1 MKIKSLL
8 LLWVALLGTTAAMA
22 QQPDLSPTLLRLG
35 GADSPQANQWVE
47 EQLATM
53 TLKEKIGQLFI
64 HTVDPQNNEATRTHL
79 SQAIKEYK
87 IGGLLFSGGQVAA
100 QISLTNYA
108 QSLSQI
114 PLLITFDGEWGLAMR
129 LKETPTFPR
138 NRVLGAIQDD
148 KLLYEYGKEVARQ
161 CKEIGVQVNFAPVAD
176 VDNNPRNPVINTRSF
191 GGDPHNVAHKVIAYA
206 RGLEA
211 GGVLSVSK
219 HFPGHGDTEVDSH
232 KALPLLS
239 FSRTRL
245 DEVELYPFKKVIEAR
260 LGGIMVGHLHVP
272 ALGKEPASIS
282 SEVING
288 VLCTELGYQGLVFTD
303 AMEMKGIASIEN
315 VSLKAL
321 KAGNDLLLVK
331 RNLNREL
338 KAVLAGV
345 ERGELTEAEI
355 TAKCRKVLRYKYALG
370 LQQAP
375 TIQPAGIES
384 RLHTPQSK
392 ALIVELLKAS
402 ATLLG
407 NHGGVLPLAEGSSGN
422 TLLQIG
428 NAPNHGAIYERLKQ
442 SITLDRVV
450 AGGQSAEV
458 TRQKLH
464 QSRRVIA
471 VVSTTIDEATRNL
484 LLNLPTQTELVL
496 VYTTPLTRLAGLEPL
511 WRKAAAVL
519 VGNSSLTE
527 VQQHLAEIILGKSR
541 VDGRLPI
548 AIGQLYKPG
557 DGVTLEPGKSQ
568 AQHYLPEDY
577 GMSSQVL
584 DKIAAIANEGI
595 AAKAYPGCQVLI
607 LKDGVPVYQKAF
619 GTYTYESAQPVTN
632 ETIYDLASVTK
643 VAGTLLAVM
652 KLYDQ
657 GKIGLTDRASAYIPL
672 LRGTDKERITIEELL
687 AHQSGL
693 QAFFPFYRSAIDT
706 ASYKGAFLKARREPT
721 HRRQVDA
728 RLFVVNGFTYKKE
741 LVSSTPQAGYSRQV
755 GDKLFAHDSF
765 RDSILTKIVS
775 LPLKPRTYVY
785 SCLNFILL
793 KEVVESISGMPMDRF
808 LADNYYRPLGL
819 HSTCFNPLQQV
830 AKEAIAPTTKSDYLR
845 NDALLQ
851 GYVHDEAAAFLG
863 GVSGNAG
870 LFSTAQQVGVLC
882 QLLLNEGVYGGRHY
896 LSQETCNFFLR
907 YRSKIS
913 RRGLG
918 FDKPDIHNPGKSP
931 CAEEAPQAVVG
942 HTGFTGTCVWVDPV
956 NRLVYVFLS
965 NRVYP
970 RAFDHKAL
978 TRLGIRTRIQQL
990 MYQAINDKR

>member
-1 MKIKSLL
+1 MKRKSLYLFL
-8 LLWVALLGTTAAMA
+8 LFSLLISQSVGA
-22 QQPDLSPTLLRLG
+22 QQTDLTPTLLRLG
-35 GADSPQANQWVE
+35 GAESPEAKAWVE
-47 EQLATM
+47 ERLAQM

-64 HTVDPQNNEATRTHL
+64 HTVDPQNNEATRNNL

-100 QISLTNYA
+100 QVSLTNYA
-108 QSLSQI
+108 QSLATT

-129 LKETPTFPR
+129 LKGTPTFPR

-161 CKEIGVQVNFAPVAD
+161 CREIGVQVNFAPVAD

-191 GGDPHNVAHKVIAYA
+191 GGDPSNVANKVIAYA

-239 FSRTRL
+239 FNRDRL
-245 DEVELYPFKKVIEAR
+245 EQVELYPFKKVIEAR

-282 SEVING
+282 EEVIEG
-288 VLCTELGYQGLVFTD
+288 VLCKELGYQGLVFTD

-315 VSLKAL
+315 VTVKAL

-331 RNLNREL
+331 RNLSREL

-345 ERGELTEAEI
+345 ERGEISEAAI
-355 TAKCRKVLRYKYALG
+355 TAKCRKVLSYKYALG

-375 TIQPAGIES
+375 SIQQAGIEN
-384 RLHTPQSK
+384 RLHTPQSE
-392 ALIVELLKAS
+392 ALILELFKAS

-407 NHGGVLPLAEGSSGN
+407 NSKGVVPLAEGSSGN
-422 TLLQIG
+422 TLLQVG
-428 NAPNHGAIYERLKQ
+428 SASNHNPLYERLKQ
-442 SITLDRVV
+442 SISLDRVV
-450 AGGQSAEV
+450 AGGQTAEV

-464 QSRRVIA
+464 KSRRVIA
-471 VVSTTIDEATRNL
+471 VVSTTLDDATRNL
-484 LLNLPTQTELVL
+484 LLNLPTQTELIL
-496 VYTTPLTRLAGLEPL
+496 LYTTPLSRLAGLEPL

-519 VGNSSLTE
+519 IGNSAMTQ
-527 VQQHLAEIILGKSR
+527 VQYHLADILLGKSP

-548 AIGQLYKPG
+548 AIGQLYQAG
-557 DGVTLEPGKSQ
+557 DGVTLQPGKSQ
-568 AQHYLPEDY
+568 PQNYLPEDY
-577 GMSSQVL
+577 GMSSSVL
-584 DKIAAIANEGI
+584 QQIDAIAREGI
-595 AAKAYPGCQVLI
+595 AAKAYPGCQILI

-619 GTYTYESAQPVTN
+619 GSYTYESAQPVTN
-632 ETIYDLASVTK
+632 ETLYDLASVTK
-643 VAGTLLAVM
+643 VAGTVLAVM
-652 KLYDQ
+652 KLYDE

-672 LRGTDKERITIEELL
+672 LRGTDKERITIEQLL

-693 QAFFPFYRSAIDT
+693 QAFFPFYRNAIDT

-728 RLFVVNGFTYKKE
+728 KLFVVNDFTYQRN
-741 LVSSTPQAGYSRQV
+741 LVSITPQPGYDRQI
-755 GDKLFAHDSF
+755 GEKLFAHHSF
-765 RDSILTKIVS
+765 GDSILAKIVS
-775 LPLKPRTYVY
+775 LPLKPPTYRY

-793 KEVVESISGMPMDRF
+793 KEVVESISGISMDQF
-808 LADNYYRPLGL
+808 LEQNYYHPLGL
-819 HSTCFNPLQQV
+819 QHTSFNPLHKV
-830 AKEAIAPTTKSDYLR
+830 AKEQIAPTTKSDYLR

-870 LFSTAQQVGVLC
+870 LFSNAAEVGTLF
-882 QLLLNEGVYGGRHY
+882 QLLLNEGVYNEKRY
-896 LSQETCNFFLR
+896 LSQETCNFFLN

-918 FDKPDIHNPGKSP
+918 FDRPDVRNPAKSP
-931 CAEEAPQAVVG
+931 CAEEASPAVVG
-942 HTGFTGTCVWVDPV
+942 HTGFTGTCAWADPTH
-956 NRLVYVFLS
+956 RLVYVFLC

-990 MYQAINDKR
+990 MYQSIKAK